1 MKTILSLILLLTLS
15 LTASAQRDTLELVE
29 ESGKFRLIHRS
40 FNPDGSGTVQYG
52 ELMDTTQMAT
62 FIQKQL
68 EDIDK
73 RLTKLDTDRSIIA
86 SHKRQLSRFIGREEK
101 PRLPTP
107 SGGTQE

>member
-1 MKTILSLILLLTLS
+1 MKSFLFLVAFISLS

-52 ELMDTTQMAT
+52 ELMDTAQMAT
-62 FIQKQL
+62 FITKQL

-73 RLTKLDTDRSIIA
+73 RLTKLDTDRAVISG
-86 SHKRQLSRFIGREEK
+86 HKRQLSRFIGREEK
-101 PRLPTP
+101 NQLPT
-107 SGGTQE
+107 SGPKE

>member
-1 MKTILSLILLLTLS
+1 MKPILILLTLLLIS
-15 LTASAQRDTLELVE
+15 FTAAAQRDTLELVE

-52 ELMDTTQMAT
+52 ELMDTTQMAG

-73 RLTKLDTDRSIIA
+73 RLTKLDTDRAIIA

-101 PRLPTP
+101 TQLP
-107 SGGTQE
+107 SNGTKE